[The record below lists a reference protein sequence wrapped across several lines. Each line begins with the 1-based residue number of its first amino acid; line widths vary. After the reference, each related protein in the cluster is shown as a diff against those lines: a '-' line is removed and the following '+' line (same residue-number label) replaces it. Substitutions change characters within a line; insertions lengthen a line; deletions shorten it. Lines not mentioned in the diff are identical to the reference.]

1 MCIDAKNDRNKLPL
15 LHSDGVRN
23 LLDVLGRLKRG
34 LVSFSH
40 LIIIP
45 SLIVVFLVLGREDAM
60 VDSAPC

>member
-1 MCIDAKNDRNKLPL
+1 MCIDAKNDRNKPPL
-15 LHSDGVRN
+15 LHSERFRN